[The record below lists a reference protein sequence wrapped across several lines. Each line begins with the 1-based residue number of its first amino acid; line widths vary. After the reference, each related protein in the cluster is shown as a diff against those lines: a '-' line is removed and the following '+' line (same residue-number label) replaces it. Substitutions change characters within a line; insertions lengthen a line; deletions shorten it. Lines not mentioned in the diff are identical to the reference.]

1 MTKYIFTITFA
12 ANQNLMRHSNYGRK
26 SPRAKWHDYNGA
38 EYFITIC
45 TKNMM
50 HYFGK
55 ITNGEIQLTEV
66 GEYLKHQIDNIH
78 NHYSFADVLLYTIMP
93 NHIHLIISI
102 DGNKIPYDRQTTC
115 RDVACRV
122 QKHNDTITNKSL
134 ETVINKFQDAD
145 INKSKDATVNK
156 SQDAD
161 INKSQDAASHVPTE
175 LDDKNKYMEYISN
188 RQSWLSVC
196 IGSFKS
202 AVTKYANENNITF
215 AWQSRYHDH
224 IIRNQ
229 NEMNKI
235 AQYIINN
242 PAKWELD
249 RYY

>member
-1 MTKYIFTITFA
+1 MKHNI
-12 ANQNLMRHSNYGRK
+12 SERK
-26 SPRAKWHDYNGA
+26 SPRAQWHDYNGA
-38 EYFITIC
+38 EYFVTIC

-55 ITNGEIQLTEV
+55 ITNGEIQLTKI
-66 GEYLKHQIDNIH
+66 GQYLKYQINNIH

-122 QKHNDTITNKSL
+122 HKNNND
-134 ETVINKFQDAD
+134 D
-145 INKSKDATVNK
+145 IVTTKQPLDSNK
-156 SQDAD
+156 SQNVANELQNVAY
-161 INKSQDAASHVPTE
+161 NKSQDAASHVPTG
-175 LDDKNKYMEYISN
+175 LNDKNKYMEHISN
-188 RQSWLSVC
+188 KQSWLSVC

-235 AQYIINN
+235 AQYINNN
-242 PAKWELD
+242 PINWELD

>member
-12 ANQNLMRHSNYGRK
+12 ANQNLMRHSNYGRN
-26 SPRAKWHDYNGA
+26 SLRAKWHDYNGA
-38 EYFITIC
+38 EYFVTIC

-55 ITNGEIQLTEV
+55 ITNGKIQLTEI
-66 GEYLKHQIDNIH
+66 GGYLKYQIDNIH

-102 DGNKIPYDRQTTC
+102 DENKIPYNRRTTC

-122 QKHNDTITNKSL
+122 RKNNND
-134 ETVINKFQDAD
+134 D
-145 INKSKDATVNK
+145 IVTTKQPLDSNK
-156 SQDAD
+156 SQNVANKLQNVTY
-161 INKSQDAASHVPTE
+161 NKSQDAASHVPTG
-175 LDDKNKYMEYISN
+175 LNDKNKYMEHISN
-188 RQSWLSVC
+188 KQSWLSVC

>member
-1 MTKYIFTITFA
+1 
-12 ANQNLMRHSNYGRK
+12 
-26 SPRAKWHDYNGA
+26 
-38 EYFITIC
+38 
-45 TKNMM
+45 M

-55 ITNGEIQLTEV
+55 ITNGEIHLTEV

-134 ETVINKFQDAD
+134 KTVINKF
-145 INKSKDATVNK
+145 
-156 SQDAD
+156 QDAD

-202 AVTKYANENNITF
+202 AVTKYANENYITF

>member
-1 MTKYIFTITFA
+1 
-12 ANQNLMRHSNYGRK
+12 MRHSNYRRK

-38 EYFITIC
+38 EYFVTIC

-66 GEYLKHQIDNIH
+66 GEYLKLQIDNIH

-122 QKHNDTITNKSL
+122 QKHNNTATKQSL
-134 ETVINKFQDAD
+134 ETI
-145 INKSKDATVNK
+145 INK

-175 LDDKNKYMEYISN
+175 LDDKNKYMEYIAN
-188 RQSWLSVC
+188 RQSWLSVS

-215 AWQSRYHDH
+215 AWQSRYYDH